1 MRWVAGLVVLV
12 VVFLGGCTVGAS
24 LRSGTTA
31 PGSIVHDDK
40 ATIDL
45 RRKPTREDLGFQ
57 PGRNDRSYQRGA
69 GVDAIVTTVEL
80 PTGSVRIPAFGITAD
95 GGDFNSS
102 APLPPRHIVVLRRFE
117 TPNQALQS
125 LLADAP
131 TLGFSQQDVESLLS
145 RVASTAGTPTP
156 QQGVLEGLVQDWLA
170 VYAEVIGYEDGTVG
184 VNYTFTIDQF
194 HNPAIDKVVHDGVF
208 GIDLTHRPSRA
219 ELAFLDGYN
228 FARVQPAWNETLS
241 VRLTLPD
248 GVIQRPVRSV
258 VSTATRTVVWLV
270 SSSIQDAQQVLAA
283 DAPVLGVQ
291 PSAVDAVFTGEPGH
305 VKTTLPGRTT
315 AFYDVTVTIDATLG
329 QSGAFAAAV
338 SYTFLYR

>member
-1 MRWVAGLVVLV
+1 MRWVAGLTVL

-80 PTGSVRIPAFGITAD
+80 PAGSLRIPAFVITAD
-95 GGDFNSS
+95 GGDFTSE
-102 APLPPRHIVVLRRFE
+102 APLPPRNIVVQRLFD
-117 TPNQALQS
+117 TPGQALQS
-125 LLADAP
+125 LIDDAP
-131 TLGFSQQDVESLLS
+131 TLGLSQQDVEALLS
-145 RVASTAGTPTP
+145 RVAGTAGTPAP
-156 QQGVLEGLVQDWLA
+156 QQGVLEGLVQGWLA
-170 VYAEVIGYEDGTVG
+170 VYSEVIGYEDGTVG

-194 HNPAIDKVVHDGVF
+194 HNPAVDKVVHDGVF
-208 GIDLTHRPSRA
+208 GVDLTHRPSRA
-219 ELAFLDGYN
+219 ELAFLDDLN
-228 FARVQPAWNETLS
+228 VARVQPAWNETLS

-248 GVIQRPVRSV
+248 GAIQRPVTSV
-258 VSTATRTVVWLV
+258 DSTATQTVVSLV
-270 SSSIQDAQQVLAA
+270 PSSIQDAQHMLAA
-283 DAPVLGVQ
+283 DAPVLGVE
-291 PSAVDAVFTGEPGH
+291 PSAVDAVFTGEPGY

-315 AFYDVTVTIDATLG
+315 TSYDITVTIDATLG
-329 QSGAFAAAV
+329 QPGAFAAAV